1 MATLSSGVWGG
12 EKKLKTII
20 STKHRVVKGK
30 KLNILEEK
38 AITMS
43 VFAAQMY
50 RKSSILAAAA
60 LKNGNKTL
68 TLLA

>member
-1 MATLSSGVWGG
+1 MAKLSSGVWGG

-30 KLNILEEK
+30 KLNILEGK

-68 TLLA
+68 TLPA

>member
-30 KLNILEEK
+30 KLNILERK

-68 TLLA
+68 TLPA